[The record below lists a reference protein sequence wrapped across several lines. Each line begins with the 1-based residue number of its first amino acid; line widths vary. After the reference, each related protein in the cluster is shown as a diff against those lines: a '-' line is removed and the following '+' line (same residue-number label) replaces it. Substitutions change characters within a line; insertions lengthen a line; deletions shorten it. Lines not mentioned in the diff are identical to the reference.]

1 MLRKRRDAGTHAEPL
16 GAARRLALLRAG
28 LTDLHTDLVAFQEA
42 VMVDEYD
49 QVSDLLGPDYH
60 IARQTVGLVGDGIAI
75 ASRWPLGA
83 IREVG
88 PTGTGRS
95 GGSTTS
101 SCAAAST
108 ADPHSR
114 SPPASGSSTNRSA
127 TCRPVTTSASWRT

>member
-1 MLRKRRDAGTHAEPL
+1 MLRTG
-16 GAARRLALLRAG
+16 LA
-28 LTDLHTDLVAFQEA
+28 DLHADLVAFQEA
-42 VMVDEYD
+42 IVTDEYD

-60 IARQTVGLVGDGIAI
+60 IARQTVGLVGDGNGI

-108 ADPHSR
+108 ADPRSR
-114 SPPASGSSTNRSA
+114 APPASGSSTNRSTACGPA
-127 TCRPVTTSASWRT
+127 TTLASWRT